1 MPLVREKVDLCYMMV
16 QISDELYLKLK
27 ERGKTMELDVPE
39 DMTLYADTDKMA
51 RVFNNILKN
60 AIAYSEDTGPIR
72 FPPGGG
78 RTGGHPLHQS
88 RAIP

>member
-1 MPLVREKVDLCYMMV
+1 
-16 QISDELYLKLK
+16 
-27 ERGKTMELDVPE
+27 MELDVPE

-72 FPPGGG
+72 VSRPEAGQAVIHF
-78 RTGGHPLHQS
+78 HQS
-88 RAIP
+88 RAIPRKTE